1 MAAAEHRILVV
12 DDEKSITD
20 LVTMALHL
28 HGVTTEVAHTG
39 TDALRLVRTFRPHLV
54 VLDVM
59 LPDLDGFAVLERMG
73 QERDT
78 VDIPV
83 LFLTA
88 RGDLDDRLRGLS
100 LGGRRLHDQAVQRR
114 GDAAADQRHP
124 APDRGVR
131 RAPAPGW
138 SVGDLELDEESHQ
151 VWRAKCSSSSR
162 PPSSGCSTT

>member
-1 MAAAEHRILVV
+1 MVAAEHRILVV

-39 TDALRLVRTFRPHLV
+39 TDALRLVRSFHPHLV

-78 VDIPV
+78 VDVPV

-88 RGDLDDRLRGLS
+88 RGELDDRLRGLS
-100 LGGRRLHDQAVQRR
+100 LGGDDYMTKPFSVEEMLLRINAILRRTEGYDDVDSRLT
-114 GDAAADQRHP
+114 
-124 APDRGVR
+124 
-131 RAPAPGW
+131 
-138 SVGDLELDEESHQ
+138 VGDLELDEGATRCGGPTCSWSSH
-151 VWRAKCSSSSR
+151 
-162 PPSSGCSTT
+162 PPSSDCSTT